1 MMEKEKRTGTRHPAE
16 KRENGGDPAS
26 GRKARKRGKPGMAQA
41 EKKRKRVRGWRAATV
56 LYILVFSLISLAFLE
71 RFPYVHS
78 DESWLAGLSRG
89 MLAEKSIGV
98 TEAFFDLKPRYP
110 HAIKTVFHLMQMGMI
125 SVFGYSVRTVRLLSW
140 LGGAAALWMCF
151 LSGARFLGSEKKGFF
166 LMAVFS
172 VDIQFLYASHF
183 ARQEILLCLMQWV
196 CIWILF
202 SPKGFYNRKC
212 ALMLALCTGF
222 SVGLHPNSFLLGTM
236 NGLCLLTEA
245 VRGRKAA
252 WGRKRASGNGKPA
265 GNRLTKREGTE
276 SAESAGMK
284 TAGSAGTKTAGA
296 ETAGSADTET
306 AGKKK
311 SGTARWEPLVLYVLV
326 TGCLAAGFVA
336 LSYKLDSGFL
346 RHYFANGAEEFGID
360 AGGWEKFT
368 GFFGFLK
375 RLYQRSSGTYYV
387 PDIRFQFFLF
397 GAGFLM
403 AAAAGGVMRKE
414 LPELAGK
421 IGRLLTAAAGIVAG
435 MMIIGRYN
443 QTSILFLFPFGYM
456 AAAVALELFDGK
468 IKKGLWALLLAAVLS
483 LSVFQISQEM
493 EKGSYRAYE
502 RQITELIPAG
512 AKVLGNLNMEFFLD
526 YDCLRDYRNLPYA
539 LEGDG
544 LEAYLEEN
552 GIEYIVYH
560 QELDFLWEHRPY
572 FNVIYGNVM
581 FVEELKEYCEEYCQP
596 VGSFEDPWYGIR
608 VAELRGREEYAR
620 VTVYRRASA
629 SAS

>member
-1 MMEKEKRTGTRHPAE
+1 MV
-16 KRENGGDPAS
+16 
-26 GRKARKRGKPGMAQA
+26 QA
-41 EKKRKRVRGWRAATV
+41 EKKRGSARGWKAAAV
-56 LYILVFSLISLAFLE
+56 LYILVFSLVSLAFLE

-110 HAIKTVFHLMQMGMI
+110 HAIKTLFHLMQMGMI
-125 SVFGYSVRTVRLLSW
+125 SVFGYSVRSVRLLSW
-140 LGGAAALWMCF
+140 LGGGAALWMCF
-151 LSGARFLGSEKKGFF
+151 LSGTRFLGSEKKGFF

-183 ARQEILLCLMQWV
+183 ARQEILLCLVQWI

-202 SPKGFYNRKC
+202 SPKGVYNRKC
-212 ALMLALCTGF
+212 ALMLGLCTGF
-222 SVGLHPNSFLLGTM
+222 AVGLHPNSFLLGTM
-236 NGLCLLTEA
+236 NGLCLLAEA
-245 VRGRKAA
+245 VRWREAGGRKGAA
-252 WGRKRASGNGKPA
+252 GNGKMTEKAAETPDEKTPPEKNGA
-265 GNRLTKREGTE
+265 GEPGNGK
-276 SAESAGMK
+276 AAGKNPPERKGPK
-284 TAGSAGTKTAGA
+284 TAGNAGTEAAQKEKQKG
-296 ETAGSADTET
+296 
-306 AGKKK
+306 K
-311 SGTARWEPLVLYVLV
+311 SGTARWEPLAVYVLV

-336 LSYKLDSGFL
+336 LSYRLDSGFL

-368 GFFGFLK
+368 GFFGFLE
-375 RLYQRSSGTYYV
+375 RLYRRNSGTYYL

-403 AAAAGGVMRKE
+403 AAAVCCVMRKE

-421 IGRLLTAAAGIVAG
+421 IGRLLAGAAGTVAG

-456 AAAVALELFDGK
+456 AAAVALELFEGK

-483 LSVFQISQEM
+483 LTVAGVSQEL
-493 EKGSYRAYE
+493 EKGTYQEYE
-502 RQITELIPAG
+502 RQVTALIPAG
-512 AKVLGNLNMEFFLD
+512 ARVLGNLNMEFFLD

-539 LEGDG
+539 LRGDG
-544 LEAYLEEN
+544 LEAYLEAN

-581 FVEELKEYCEEYCQP
+581 FVEELKDYCEQNCRP

-608 VAELRGREEYAR
+608 VAELRGQEAYAR
-620 VTVYRRASA
+620 VTVYRRACA
-629 SAS
+629 SASLG